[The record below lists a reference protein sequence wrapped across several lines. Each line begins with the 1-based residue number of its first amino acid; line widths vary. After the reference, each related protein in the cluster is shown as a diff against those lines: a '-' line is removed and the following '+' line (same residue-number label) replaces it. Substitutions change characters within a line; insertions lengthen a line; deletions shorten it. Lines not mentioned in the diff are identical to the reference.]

1 MKKLDDIPKTN
12 IFEVP
17 DGYFDR
23 LPMKIQARVETAKET
38 HSLPVWNLA
47 VRYALPIVIVGLAL
61 VYFLRP
67 IGHQTEELLA
77 NISNE
82 HLIAYLNETD
92 MSVNELLDI
101 ANFNESD
108 ADSLSQHLNNTLL
121 GDFDP
126 DSYREEFKSALEN
139 EL

>member
-1 MKKLDDIPKTN
+1 MKKLEDIPKKN

-23 LPMKIQARVETAKET
+23 LPMKIQARVETTKEI
-38 HSLPVWNLA
+38 HSIPVWNFAL
-47 VRYALPIVIVGLAL
+47 RYALPVVIAGLAL
-61 VYFLRP
+61 VYYFRP
-67 IGHQTEELLA
+67 RPNQTEDLLA
-77 NISNE
+77 SISNE
-82 HLIAYLNETD
+82 NLIAFLDESD
-92 MSVNELLDI
+92 IDESDLLEI

-108 ADSLSQHLNNTLL
+108 ADSLSQHLNDTLL

-126 DSYREEFKSALEN
+126 DSYRDEFKGVLEN

>member
-1 MKKLDDIPKTN
+1 MKKLDDIPKKN

-23 LPMKIQARVETAKET
+23 LPLKIQAKVETATTT
-38 HSLPVWNLA
+38 HSLAVWNLA
-47 VRYALPIVIVGLAL
+47 LRYALPVVIVAVAL
-61 VYFLRP
+61 VYYFKP
-67 IGHQTEELLA
+67 KSYQTEELLA
-77 NISNE
+77 EISNE
-82 HLIAYLNETD
+82 HLVAFLSESEINEH
-92 MSVNELLDI
+92 ELLEI

-121 GDFDP
+121 GDFDE
-126 DSYREEFKSALEN
+126 DEFKGVLEN